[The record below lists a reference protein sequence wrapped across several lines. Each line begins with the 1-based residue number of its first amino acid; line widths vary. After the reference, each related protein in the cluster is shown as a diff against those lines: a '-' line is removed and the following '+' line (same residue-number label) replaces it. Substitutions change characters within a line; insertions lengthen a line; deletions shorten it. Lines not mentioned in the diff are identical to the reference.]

1 MRRIISVVVV
11 AALLMAFAATAA
23 FAGGSL
29 ANGSN
34 GSDNVTTE
42 VAR

>member
-11 AALLMAFAATAA
+11 AALLMALAPTAA

-29 ANGSN
+29 TNGTGDTDDRS
-34 GSDNVTTE
+34 GVT
-42 VAR
+42 R